1 MNKSYKPLAS
11 DIIIT
16 KIGVYIMYKKIL
28 LPTDGSGYAE
38 QEVDRVTKLIA
49 DDGEIII
56 ISVAGKFVSGAF
68 QGRSRVKKANE
79 RMKKEA
85 EDAVKN
91 MSKLFDDSL
100 KVKTMVKIG
109 IPSEEINKVAA
120 EEEADLIVISASG
133 KSGLHKFLIGSVAEK
148 VLKTAEIDVLLV
160 HNS

>member
-1 MNKSYKPLAS
+1 
-11 DIIIT
+11 
-16 KIGVYIMYKKIL
+16 MYKKIL